1 MIQINGWLEII
12 PTYLNE
18 DVHTEID
25 EEPIYSQ
32 VESIL
37 SNLEYNDMKII
48 TKNGIRIINFFL
60 CTNHKTA
67 EAEEML
73 QTFERIAKVATGSFG
88 LLHVWD
94 EYEDVDNFRVLVAR
108 KGRVDWEKDEFF
120 SPKSKMIYDDL
131 N

>member
-25 EEPIYSQ
+25 EGAIYSQ

-108 KGRVDWEKDEFF
+108 KGHVDWEKDEFF
-120 SPKSKMIYDDL
+120 SPNSKMIYDDL

>member
-25 EEPIYSQ
+25 EEAINSQ
-32 VESIL
+32 VDDIIA
-37 SNLEYNDMKII
+37 NLEYNDIQII
-48 TKNGIRIINFFL
+48 SKNGFKVINFFL
-60 CTNHKTA
+60 NTNHKTE

-73 QTFERIAKVATGSFG
+73 QTFEKIAKVATGSYG
-88 LLHVWD
+88 LLYVWD
-94 EYEDVDNFRVLVAR
+94 EYEDEDNFRVLVAR
-108 KGRVDWEKDEFF
+108 KGVVEWKKDEFF
-120 SPKSKMIYDDL
+120 SPNSEMIYE